1 MPQMPN
7 VYSEELINLIKAMLQ
22 KSPEKRPTV
31 NRILRDPYIKK
42 NIAIFLEETK
52 KTYVIHNVC
61 VITIQFSSDQ

>member
-52 KTYVIHNVC
+52 KTYV
-61 VITIQFSSDQ
+61 TL